1 MRALGTQGYIH
12 VGGCQNYR
20 PLLGSLNIR
29 CRIILRTQKGTII
42 LTTSHVHMNMRY
54 LHVRSSLCV
63 LSIYPSIYLS
73 IYLPIH
79 LHISLPHYIYIYIY
93 TLCIFKSLRLRPPT
107 PEAYG
112 KTADFG
118 TLCIPG
124 SSQRRDPSAALLS
137 SSDRSRLA
145 ALNVML
151 TPCPVP

>member
-1 MRALGTQGYIH
+1 MGGERVRVLGA
-12 VGGCQNYR
+12 VGGGGRAGAAIEHY
-20 PLLGSLNIR
+20 
-29 CRIILRTQKGTII
+29 
-42 LTTSHVHMNMRY
+42 
-54 LHVRSSLCV
+54 SSL
-63 LSIYPSIYLS
+63 
-73 IYLPIH
+73 
-79 LHISLPHYIYIYIY
+79 
-93 TLCIFKSLRLRPPT
+93 FKSLRLRPPT

-118 TLCIPG
+118 TLCIPD

>member
-1 MRALGTQGYIH
+1 M
-12 VGGCQNYR
+12 GCCGADSAEIAQDA
-20 PLLGSLNIR
+20 
-29 CRIILRTQKGTII
+29 
-42 LTTSHVHMNMRY
+42 
-54 LHVRSSLCV
+54 VR
-63 LSIYPSIYLS
+63 
-73 IYLPIH
+73 
-79 LHISLPHYIYIYIY
+79 
-93 TLCIFKSLRLRPPT
+93 FKSLRLRPPT

-145 ALNVML
+145 AVNVML

>member
-1 MRALGTQGYIH
+1 MMTQSFTARRCRG
-12 VGGCQNYR
+12 VR
-20 PLLGSLNIR
+20 RVSLLDTSPDGSVSTSTVEGSLYR
-29 CRIILRTQKGTII
+29 DAGSARVLRGSK
-42 LTTSHVHMNMRY
+42 
-54 LHVRSSLCV
+54 
-63 LSIYPSIYLS
+63 IYKL
-73 IYLPIH
+73 
-79 LHISLPHYIYIYIY
+79 
-93 TLCIFKSLRLRPPT
+93 FKSLRLRPPT